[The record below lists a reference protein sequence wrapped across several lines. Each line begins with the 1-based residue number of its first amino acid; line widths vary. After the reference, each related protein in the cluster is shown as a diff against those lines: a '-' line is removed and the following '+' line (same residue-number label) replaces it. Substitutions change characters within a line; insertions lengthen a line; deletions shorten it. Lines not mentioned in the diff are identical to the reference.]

1 LPARYLQET
10 GSFTAAEALIKA
22 ALLNCVDKD
31 SLAYAWLADTAG
43 TIHERQGHAY
53 LALRF
58 VQDALK
64 IHLAKSPA
72 GSVDLANAYS
82 AVGVQYTA
90 LWQPLKGIENQVKA
104 IANSPAEHDEKLK
117 FNPDRYLRNRA
128 RSYFV
133 AGNYE
138 ASKTDLKEAEY
149 WQSLIHGEDSH
160 YHGEYVTMLMNASRI
175 PANLP
180 SQICIHVRKNSCMRE
195 QAR

>member
-1 LPARYLQET
+1 M
-10 GSFTAAEALIKA
+10 IDA

-31 SLAYAWLADTAG
+31 SLAYAWLANTAG
-43 TIHERQGHAY
+43 TIHERQGHAHI
-53 LALRF
+53 ALQF
-58 VQDALK
+58 DQDALK
-64 IHLAKSPA
+64 IHLAKSLA
-72 GSVDLANAYS
+72 DSVDLANAYS

-90 LWQPLKGIENQVKA
+90 LWQPLEGIEHQVKA
-104 IANSPAEHDEKLK
+104 IANSPVEHNKKLN

-160 YHGEYVTMLMNASRI
+160 YHGEYVTTLMNASRI

-180 SQICIHVRKNSCMRE
+180 L
-195 QAR
+195 